1 MDSGGS
7 SRESRGFTLFIKDSK
22 LYAVV
27 SVPDEVW
34 RVSRVLNIITEMIS
48 RGTNDNVFCSIKLCK
63 AMMWIDTRA
72 MAAVGQRFADNS
84 AFLSSDVI
92 HFVVVTA

>member
-1 MDSGGS
+1 
-7 SRESRGFTLFIKDSK
+7 
-22 LYAVV
+22 
-27 SVPDEVW
+27 
-34 RVSRVLNIITEMIS
+34 MIS

-92 HFVVVTA
+92 HFVGVTA